1 MPKLKAHIKN
11 FEYLLNYL
19 AIQNSRRILWILVGI
34 LGLWATAHIL
44 WLPNGSEFDRNSYD
58 QMVKRRLI
66 APSPDPRIIIVDID
80 ERSLD
85 QLKNEFGR
93 WPWPRETLAAALD
106 WLNHQGAQAVVFDIL
121 FADADTLN
129 PASDAAF
136 VQAVEDSSNSYFP
149 VLRLNKDNDPLSQV
163 HADQLSGFASAINQ
177 ETSKTGPTVA
187 VVPPVFDALIKSQR
201 LGYHNIYADEDGVNR
216 FYQLWEDKEG
226 WRMWSLPAR
235 LALDLGW
242 KLPEQP
248 KQLIQFTRT
257 KDAFQTVPFSEV
269 WQSSQTADGRKPD
282 PRFKNAIVIIGA
294 TATSLFDVKVSPL
307 SPNHPGVMILANV
320 VDNLMHRSFLKRTS
334 PNLQIVTAW
343 LGLLLV
349 AWASTKIREDQM
361 KWAVPAAPS
370 LFLGL
375 SYLSLHTQSNLYLD
389 LTPSAS
395 HALLFFTVWTIYL
408 NWRTRYF
415 TQPPP
420 APELN
425 SDALIYE
432 TFALLKTNFAIQDL
446 GGLCDQLPS
455 EAKNANVIQLGALGQ
470 LPHLQNGLIY
480 ISLRTDEPDKG
491 GQLLNEMI
499 LSLPYVP
506 DAFYV
511 SPAREP
517 QLFAPHFW
525 ETIWQD
531 SATAQHHWKLSH
543 ASN

>member
-1 MPKLKAHIKN
+1 LKAHIKN
-11 FEYLLNYL
+11 FEFLLNYL
-19 AIQNSRRILWILVGI
+19 AIQNSRRILWLLVGV

-136 VQAVEDSSNSYFP
+136 VQAVEDSNNSYFP

-163 HADQLSGFASAINQ
+163 QANQLTGFASAVNQ
-177 ETSKTGPTVA
+177 EAAKTGPTVA
-187 VVPPVFDALIKSQR
+187 VVPPVFDALVKSQR

-269 WQSSQTADGRKPD
+269 WQRSQTADGRKQD
-282 PRFKNAIVIIGA
+282 PRFKDAIVIIGA

-320 VDNLMHRSFLKRTS
+320 VDNLKHSSFLKRTS
-334 PNLQIVTAW
+334 TALQIGTAW

-375 SYLSLHTQSNLYLD
+375 SYLSLHTQSNFYLD
-389 LTPSAS
+389 LAPSAS
-395 HALLFFTVWTIYL
+395 HALLFFTVWTLYL

-425 SDALIYE
+425 SDAIIYE
-432 TFALLKTNFAIQDL
+432 TFALLKTNFAMQDL
-446 GGLCDQLPS
+446 GGLCDQLPC
-455 EAKNANVIQLGALGQ
+455 EAKNVNVMQLGALGQ

-480 ISLRTDEPDKG
+480 ISLRAEGHEKG
-491 GQLLNEMI
+491 AQLLNQMI
-499 LSLPYVP
+499 LNLPYAP
-506 DAFYV
+506 HAFYV

-517 QLFAPHFW
+517 RLFASQFW